1 MTNPRVLVMQKDSLL
16 NQALANILKNSEC
29 EISVITSGASEAR
42 AFIDE
47 TSKLKPDIVILGES
61 TPMAGKEVLGYL
73 LMSNPEMQ
81 VVVVSEDTNYVHIF
95 HKMDKLITRQTDL
108 LDVLCVD

>member
-1 MTNPRVLVMQKDSLL
+1 MNILRVLVMQKESLL

-29 EISVITSGASEAR
+29 EIKVITSSASEAKGLI
-42 AFIDE
+42 AE
-47 TSKLKPDIVILGES
+47 TSELKPDIVILGES

-73 LMSNPEMQ
+73 LMSSPEMQ
-81 VVVVSEDTNYVHIF
+81 VVVVSEDTNYLHIF
-95 HKMDKLITRQTDL
+95 HKKDMLITRQTDL